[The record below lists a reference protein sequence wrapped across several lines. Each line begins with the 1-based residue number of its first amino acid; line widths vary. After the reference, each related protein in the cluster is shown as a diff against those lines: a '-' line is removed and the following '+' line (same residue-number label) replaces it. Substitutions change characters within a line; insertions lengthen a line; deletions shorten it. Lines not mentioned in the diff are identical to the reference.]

1 METVTSDRTTW
12 RSSSSSSAAR
22 SRAVRNLSPAS
33 RLSGFRLVAALLC
46 GPLAG
51 LAVTLPAGAAEPA
64 PPPCTP
70 LSLAP
75 RLAAPAT
82 GDVFLRGGTASCDSI
97 ELEVAVHGLAGVFTV
112 AFDLG
117 YPTGTLHYEGYAEGA
132 LLLRGPPRQA
142 PLFLVRE
149 PAAGNLQVTMTR
161 FAPDAAVAVAT
172 GATEGLVRLRFKR
185 VKAGT
190 AEIDFLSGASSA
202 VAERIVDAQGAV
214 VPARFSPGHGATVT
228 VP

>member
-1 METVTSDRTTW
+1 
-12 RSSSSSSAAR
+12 
-22 SRAVRNLSPAS
+22 LPAS
-33 RLSGFRLVAALLC
+33 RFSGLRLVAALLS
-46 GPLAG
+46 GALAA
-51 LAVTLPAGAAEPA
+51 LSVTTPARTAEPA

-117 YPTGTLHYEGYAEGA
+117 YPTDTLHYEGYAEGA

-149 PAAGNLQVTMTR
+149 PIAGNLQVTMTR

-172 GATEGLVRLRFKR
+172 DATDGLVRLRFKR

-190 AEIDFLSGASSA
+190 AEIDFLTGTSSA
-202 VAERIVDAQGAV
+202 VAEKVVDAQGTV
-214 VPARFSPGHGATVT
+214 VPARFAPGHGATVT
-228 VP
+228 IP

>member
-1 METVTSDRTTW
+1 M
-12 RSSSSSSAAR
+12 
-22 SRAVRNLSPAS
+22 
-33 RLSGFRLVAALLC
+33 C
-46 GPLAG
+46 GALAG
-51 LAVTLPAGAAEPA
+51 FAAGLPAWAAEPT

-75 RLAAPAT
+75 RLAAPAA

-117 YPTGTLHYEGYAEGA
+117 YPTDTLHYEGYAEGA

-149 PAAGNLQVTMTR
+149 PIAGNLQVTMTR
-161 FAPDAAVAVAT
+161 FAPDTAVAVASD
-172 GATEGLVRLRFKR
+172 ATEGLVRLRFKR
-185 VKAGT
+185 VKSGG
-190 AEIDFLSGASSA
+190 AEIDFMTGTSSA
-202 VAERIVDAQGAV
+202 VAERIVDAQGQV
-214 VPARFSPGHGATVT
+214 VAARFAPGHGATVT